1 MASKINHLEIMLIRI
16 NDPFFKKIYIINHF
30 RLRPKNPTALIVH
43 EHASVMRVPSEV
55 YKVELT

>member
-1 MASKINHLEIMLIRI
+1 MLIRI